1 MALKFRRGATVPALQ
16 PGEPFFDGGALHV
29 GKLDGSGNQ
38 KIGGGGLTVD
48 GFYELDLQNSDTV
61 EHDLHGSVY
70 PITQPGNWH
79 VYGSLEETAKL
90 FIDIPEGTMAI
101 VILCEGVQSI
111 QFVNAFPITPDP
123 YTFQGPEGPFS
134 ENLQYLFVGV
144 SLDNFPEI
152 KDGGLPLFLE
162 GLEAVSMPFMV
173 TPVFEIYGRPL
184 T

>member
-38 KIGGGGLTVD
+38 KIGGGGFAVD
-48 GFYELDLQNSDTV
+48 GYYELDLENSDTV

-70 PITQPGNWH
+70 PITQPGHWH
-79 VYGSLEETAKL
+79 VYGSLKETAKL

-101 VILCEGVQSI
+101 VILHGGVQSI
-111 QFVNAFPITPDP
+111 QFVNAFPITARP

-134 ENLQYLFVGV
+134 ENFQYLFVGV
-144 SLDNFPEI
+144 SLDNVSGIEG
-152 KDGGLPLFLE
+152 GGLPPFLE
-162 GLEAVSMPFMV
+162 GLEAVSMPFMM
-173 TPVFEIYGRPL
+173 TPVFKIDGQPQ